1 MACENCKLQIV
12 LMGLF
17 LPMMGRPSQQQLVM
31 NPNTPVLVGAAQL
44 QHRIDGLDD
53 VIEPVD
59 LMLQAC
65 KLAEADTEVSL
76 LNQVQSVRVIRGM
89 WTYENP
95 AKYIAC
101 EIGTPNAQ
109 TVGTFYGGNYNQV
122 MVNETA
128 AAILSG
134 ELDLALITGAEFGY
148 SFAKARKAGVR
159 LQMRDLPGSPDVM
172 FGGSQMSEHHEYE
185 VARGIQTAIQVYPM
199 YENAIRFHR
208 GEGIDEHMER
218 VSSLW
223 ARFSKVAQQNPN
235 AWLRDEITA
244 EQIRTVSPANRAVSF
259 PYTKLMN
266 ANNAVD
272 MAAAL
277 IMCSAQKARQLSI
290 PEHLW
295 IYPHAGVEGRDH
307 FSASV
312 RDNFYS
318 SPGIRLVGARLFEL
332 AGVDAGDLD
341 YVDLYSCFPSAV
353 QVAAKE
359 LGLAEDRDLTVT
371 GGLTFGGGP
380 VNNYVMHSIARMV
393 ELLRQSPQSRGL
405 ITANGGN
412 LYKHAHCI
420 YSGEPPEKDFQ
431 LDNVQARIDELPSRV
446 CLPEFTGKVTIES
459 YTVMY
464 AGDGSSLAHLAC
476 LTQDGERVWVNSED
490 KDLMQSMTSEE
501 FCGRDASIDSNQH
514 ISVLN

>member
-1 MACENCKLQIV
+1 MQ
-12 LMGLF
+12 
-17 LPMMGRPSQQQLVM
+17 
-31 NPNTPVLVGAAQL
+31 PNTPVLVGAAQL
-44 QHRIDGLDD
+44 KHRINSLED
-53 VIEPVD
+53 VIEPLD

-65 KLAEADTEVSL
+65 RAAEEDTGAKLLSK
-76 LNQVQSVRVIRGM
+76 VQSVRVVRGV
-89 WTYENP
+89 WSYENP
-95 AKYIAC
+95 ARTIADC
-101 EIGTPNAQ
+101 IGAPHAQ
-109 TVGTFYGGNYNQV
+109 TVGTLFGGNYNQV
-122 MVNETA
+122 IVNDTA

-134 ELDLALITGAEFGY
+134 ELDLVLITGAEIGY
-148 SFAKARKAGVR
+148 SLAKARKAGAR
-159 LQMRDLPGSPDVM
+159 IEMRDAPGKVDLL
-172 FGGSQMSEHHEYE
+172 FGESQQSEHHEYE
-185 VARGIQTAIQVYPM
+185 IAKGIQSAIQVYPM

-208 GEGIDEHMER
+208 GESLKNHIER

-223 ARFSKVAQQNPN
+223 SRFSAVAEKNPH
-235 AWLRDEITA
+235 AWIREKASA
-244 EQIRTVSPANRAVSF
+244 EKIRLVSENNRAISF

-266 ANNAVD
+266 SNNSVD

-277 IMCSAQKARQLSI
+277 IMCSVAKAKQLSI

-307 FSASV
+307 YCASV

-318 SPGIRLVGARLFEL
+318 SPGIRLVGGRLFEL
-332 AGVDAGDLD
+332 AEIDANDLE

-353 QVAAKE
+353 QIAADE
-359 LGLAEDRDLTVT
+359 LGLAQDRSLTVT

-380 VNNYVMHSIARMV
+380 LNNYVMHSIARMV
-393 ELLRQSPQSRGL
+393 ELLRQKPEGRGL

-431 LDNVQARIDELPSRV
+431 RVNVQRQIDALPVRQ

-464 AGDGSSLAHLAC
+464 AGDQPNIAHLAC
-476 LTQDGERVWVNSED
+476 LTQEGQRVWVNSED
-490 KDLMQSMTSEE
+490 KDLMQSMTREE
-501 FCGRDASIDSNQH
+501 FCGRDARIDKGN
-514 ISVLN
+514 IVVF